1 MAVYAGATR
10 RSSLASRPSLAP
22 RTRRPADVAAEEPA
36 IRRRTRTATVRAG
49 RRTSRVGIVLG
60 GIAIAF
66 VLGLFSLAQTVRVS
80 ATSFDIDQ
88 LIYERDRMTA
98 DGQQLRS
105 DLSRLG
111 SEPAIRKEAFDLGL
125 SQLGDAL
132 VVPAR

>member
-10 RSSLASRPSLAP
+10 RSSLAPRTSLGP
-22 RTRRPADVAAEEPA
+22 RTRRPTAVAAEEPTV
-36 IRRRTRTATVRAG
+36 RRRTRTTTVRAG

-98 DGQQLRS
+98 DEQQLRS

-125 SQLGDAL
+125 SQLGDPL

>member
-10 RSSLASRPSLAP
+10 RSSLAP
-22 RTRRPADVAAEEPA
+22 RAQRPAAIAAQEPA
-36 IRRRTRTATVRAG
+36 ARRRARTSTVRAG

-66 VLGLFSLAQTVRVS
+66 ALGLFSLAQTIRVS
-80 ATSFDIDQ
+80 ATSYDIDQ
-88 LIYERDRMTA
+88 LIYERDRMSA
-98 DGQQLRS
+98 DQQQLRS

>member
-10 RSSLASRPSLAP
+10 RSSLAP
-22 RTRRPADVAAEEPA
+22 RTQRPAAIATGEPAVRRRPRAS
-36 IRRRTRTATVRAG
+36 TVRAG

-66 VLGLFSLAQTVRVS
+66 ALGLFSLAQTIRVS
-80 ATSFDIDQ
+80 ATSYDIDQ
-88 LIYERDRMTA
+88 LIYERDRMSA
-98 DGQQLRS
+98 DQQQLRS

>member
-10 RSSLASRPSLAP
+10 RSSLAP
-22 RTRRPADVAAEEPA
+22 RARRPAAIAAQEPA
-36 IRRRTRTATVRAG
+36 AQRRARASTVRAG

-66 VLGLFSLAQTVRVS
+66 GLGLFSLAQTIRVS
-80 ATSFDIDQ
+80 ATSYDIDQ
-88 LIYERDRMTA
+88 LIYERDRMSA
-98 DGQQLRS
+98 DQQQLRS

>member
-10 RSSLASRPSLAP
+10 RASVAPRSSVAP
-22 RTRRPADVAAEEPA
+22 RTRRPAAVTAEEPTV
-36 IRRRTRTATVRAG
+36 RRRTRTTTVRAG

-88 LIYERDRMTA
+88 LIYERDRMSA
-98 DGQQLRS
+98 DEQQLRS

>member
-10 RSSLASRPSLAP
+10 RSSLAP
-22 RTRRPADVAAEEPA
+22 RTRRPALVAAGEPA
-36 IRRRTRTATVRAG
+36 VRRRTRASTVRSG
-49 RRTSRVGIVLG
+49 RRTSRVGIILG

-66 VLGLFSLAQTVRVS
+66 ALGLFSLAQTIRVS
-80 ATSFDIDQ
+80 ATSYDIDQ
-88 LIYERDRMTA
+88 LIYERDRMSA
-98 DGQQLRS
+98 DQQQLRS